1 VSRRYACRD
10 GYCGAEDCEQC
21 RPGCTRA
28 LALLAEEEAGFPP
41 ARLLSVGDI
50 VRDGTDA
57 VVLAVAGGLVHLSGE
72 DGDTTATAWF
82 TLSELAAIEADF
94 AAMVSP

>member
-1 VSRRYACRD
+1 VSRRYSCGD

-21 RPGCTRA
+21 RPGCTLA
-28 LALLAEEEAGFPP
+28 LAEAEEEAGFPP
-41 ARLLSVGDI
+41 ARLLSVGDV

-57 VVLAVAGGLVHLSGE
+57 VVLAIAGGLVHLSGE

-82 TLSELAAIEADF
+82 TLSELAETEADF

>member
-1 VSRRYACRD
+1 VIRRYACRD

-21 RPGCTRA
+21 RPGCTLA
-28 LALLAEEEAGFPP
+28 LAEAEAEAEAGTITRP
-41 ARLLSVGDI
+41 LSVGDV

-82 TLSELAAIEADF
+82 TVAEVAAIEADF